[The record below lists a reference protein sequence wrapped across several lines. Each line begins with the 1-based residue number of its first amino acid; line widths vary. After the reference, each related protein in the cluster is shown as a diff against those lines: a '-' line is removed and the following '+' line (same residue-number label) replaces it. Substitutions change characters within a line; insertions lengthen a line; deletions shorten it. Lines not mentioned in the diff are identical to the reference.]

1 VNEPRVPITGLA
13 AGERALDADAA
24 HYVTRVLR
32 LAEGQRFVVFDPEAR
47 LEATATLRSSQKK
60 SAIVHIETVVAA
72 SVLPQ
77 REVSLIQCVGKGA
90 KLDAVVRDASELSAT
105 ALYPAVSERSVAERS
120 SSAAHARLCRIAV
133 EAARQ
138 SRRGDVLR
146 VEPTSELSV
155 LLPSFTGRR
164 VMLHPGAAP
173 LRDALRALAPR
184 EPVTIAIGPEGG
196 FSEQE
201 LTMAG
206 NVGFVAA
213 SLGPVVLRTETAAAA
228 VLGALL
234 VMQ

>member
-1 VNEPRVPITGLA
+1 MNELRVPLSGLT
-13 AGERALDADAA
+13 AGERQLDADAA

-32 LAEGQRFVVFDPEAR
+32 LEVGERFVVFDPEAR

-60 SAIVHIETVVAA
+60 SASVIIEEIIAA
-72 SVLPQ
+72 SVLPL
-77 REVSLIQCVGKGA
+77 REVNLIQCVGKGA

-105 ALYPAVSERSVAERS
+105 ALYPAVSERSVAERG

-138 SRRGDVLR
+138 SKRGDVLR
-146 VEPTSELSV
+146 VEQTTELGS
-155 LLPSFTGRR
+155 LLPRFTVGRR
-164 VMLHPGAAP
+164 VLLTPVAPP
-173 LRDALRALAPR
+173 LRQALASLPID
-184 EPVTIAIGPEGG
+184 EAVTIAIGPEGG
-196 FSEQE
+196 FSGRE

-206 NVGFVAA
+206 NVGFVHA

-234 VMQ
+234 VI